1 MSEVGRRCF
10 HSRGASPYPVA
21 RYVPTVFGDNEHP
34 PPPRASTQAALPPP
48 TLLFLDLHSIPPLA
62 SSSPYHS
69 PSRVLRRFWA
79 TSARAVE
86 PR

>member
-34 PPPRASTQAALPPP
+34 PPPALLRKQHSPPP
-48 TLLFLDLHSIPPLA
+48 PSSFLIYTVSH
-62 SSSPYHS
+62 H
-69 PSRVLRRFWA
+69 
-79 TSARAVE
+79 
-86 PR
+86 